1 MDGLSHQRRSSC
13 LLFQMFGVEIY
24 SFLPDDQRDRG
35 NLPGQGETSHRRL
48 RPLGQQSLVESVE
61 RSSGDAGHGGCTL
74 EDFLEIVVMILIQ
87 STKLLRFPGT
97 LQLPVH
103 VAVLGAVVRLQ
114 SKTTVVPESVVKTHV
129 RFDFLLI

>member
-1 MDGLSHQRRSSC
+1 MDGSSDQGRSSC
-13 LLFQMFGVEIY
+13 LVFQMFGVEIY
-24 SFLPDDQRDRG
+24 SLRRDDRRDRG

-103 VAVLGAVVRLQ
+103 LPVFGTVVRL
-114 SKTTVVPESVVKTHV
+114 H
-129 RFDFLLI
+129 

>member
-61 RSSGDAGHGGCTL
+61 RSSGDAGHGGGTL

-103 VAVLGAVVRLQ
+103 VAVLDRKSTRLN
-114 SKTTVVPESVVKTHV
+114 SSH
-129 RFDFLLI
+129 